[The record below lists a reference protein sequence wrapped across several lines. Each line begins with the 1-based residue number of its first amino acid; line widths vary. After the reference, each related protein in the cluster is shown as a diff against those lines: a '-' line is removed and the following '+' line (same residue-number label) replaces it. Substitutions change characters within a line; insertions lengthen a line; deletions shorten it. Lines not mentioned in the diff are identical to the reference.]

1 MHTVTQP
8 VKSYDV
14 NSPKTTHREVFPD
27 IGVSV
32 FPQTFVVKSVDLRD
46 LTGLVVPSQD
56 GDALAVPN
64 LLWRIKKIISI
75 SYKFINAVY

>member
-8 VKSYDV
+8 FKSYDV
-14 NSPKTTHREVFPD
+14 NSPKNPTHREVFPD

-64 LLWRIKKIISI
+64 L
-75 SYKFINAVY
+75 

>member
-8 VKSYDV
+8 VKSYDI

-46 LTGLVVPSQD
+46 LTGLVVPPQD

-64 LLWRIKKIISI
+64 L
-75 SYKFINAVY
+75 

>member
-1 MHTVTQP
+1 MHIVTQP
-8 VKSYDV
+8 AKSYDV

-32 FPQTFVVKSVDLRD
+32 FPQTFVVKSVDLSD

-64 LLWRIKKIISI
+64 L
-75 SYKFINAVY
+75 